1 MKIKLNGKEAEIE
14 TGLSVDALLAGM
26 AVVPKAALVELNLKV
41 LRRESWKKTAL
52 KEGDAVEVFSFVT
65 GG

>member
-1 MKIKLNGKEAEIE
+1 MKIRLNGKEAEIG
-14 TGLSVDALLAGM
+14 TGLTVDALLAGM

-41 LRRESWKKTAL
+41 LRRESWQKTAL

>member
-1 MKIKLNGKEAEIE
+1 MKIKLNGREAEIE
-14 TGLSVDALLAGM
+14 TSLTVDALLAGM

-41 LRRESWKKTAL
+41 LRRENWKKTAL
-52 KEGDAVEVFSFVT
+52 KDGDAVEVFSFVT